1 MNKNSRKTKTIYNKK
16 LERRRIRKMT
26 NEKKGIKKSALLKLN
41 NIRANNW
48 DIDCDTNF
56 LNDYSDDYGF
66 YEDRINI
73 ENKWR

>member
-1 MNKNSRKTKTIYNKK
+1 MNKNSRKTKTIYNEK

>member
-1 MNKNSRKTKTIYNKK
+1 
-16 LERRRIRKMT
+16 MT

-48 DIDCDTNF
+48 DIDCDTYF

>member
-1 MNKNSRKTKTIYNKK
+1 
-16 LERRRIRKMT
+16 MT

-48 DIDCDTNF
+48 DIDCD
-56 LNDYSDDYGF
+56 YSDDYGF

>member
-1 MNKNSRKTKTIYNKK
+1 
-16 LERRRIRKMT
+16 MT

-56 LNDYSDDYGF
+56 LNDYSDGF

>member
-1 MNKNSRKTKTIYNKK
+1 
-16 LERRRIRKMT
+16 MT

-56 LNDYSDDYGF
+56 LNGYSDDYGF

>member
-1 MNKNSRKTKTIYNKK
+1 
-16 LERRRIRKMT
+16 MT

-56 LNDYSDDYGF
+56 FFDYSDDYGF

>member
-1 MNKNSRKTKTIYNKK
+1 
-16 LERRRIRKMT
+16 MT

-56 LNDYSDDYGF
+56 LND
-66 YEDRINI
+66 
-73 ENKWR
+73 